1 MKIKNNFKK
10 IVEILKKDDNFLITS
25 HINLDGD
32 AIGSELALNFVLKK
46 LNKKSI
52 ILNQDKLPKIYRF
65 LPESD
70 KVYNLKENEFD
81 KKIYNVGIILDSSNI
96 DRIGKIS
103 KILDNINIIIN
114 IDHHKSNENYGNINY
129 IDHSASSVGEI
140 IYDLIKYM
148 NDV

>member
-32 AIGSELALNFVLKK
+32 AIGSELALNFILKK

-52 ILNQDKLPKIYRF
+52 ILNQDKLPKVYHF
-65 LPESD
+65 LPGSD

-81 KKIYNVGIILDSSNI
+81 KKEIRTLESVIGNDLYTNAKRLEAEIVKDYYAEKELEKELSAVEEKSTLESIL
-96 DRIGKIS
+96 K
-103 KILDNINIIIN
+103 K
-114 IDHHKSNENYGNINY
+114 
-129 IDHSASSVGEI
+129 
-140 IYDLIKYM
+140 
-148 NDV
+148 